1 MVGTTPQ
8 KTERTMTLPIGAVL
22 ALTVILLVGAC
33 ETMQPTEGA
42 SPPANLIEE
51 EPDDGGSSEGGRDY

>member
-1 MVGTTPQ
+1 
-8 KTERTMTLPIGAVL
+8 MTLPIGAVL
-22 ALTVILLVGAC
+22 ALAVILLVGAC

-42 SPPANLIEE
+42 SPPADLIEE